1 MARLREIGRKEART
15 RFRAKKLF
23 FPPRFAASIN
33 PRFLLQSDKLTFTIS
48 RVFEGGD
55 ASPPTEKKKR
65 TKRAACMDEAC
76 RFASSSK
83 KWETRERSGGY
94 LAFEASGTELV
105 ITRRAK
111 MTRSYSR
118 RVATRAIF
126 RGKFYR
132 DTITLISFNS
142 AGWMDF
148 SPREG
153 GRGRKIDEN

>member
-1 MARLREIGRKEART
+1 MRRVVSLHLRKNGK
-15 RFRAKKLF
+15 
-23 FPPRFAASIN
+23 
-33 PRFLLQSDKLTFTIS
+33 
-48 RVFEGGD
+48 
-55 ASPPTEKKKR
+55 
-65 TKRAACMDEAC
+65 
-76 RFASSSK
+76 
-83 KWETRERSGGY
+83 REREAGY

-118 RVATRAIF
+118 RAIL

>member
-1 MARLREIGRKEART
+1 MHLRGRKR
-15 RFRAKKLF
+15 RSGQKGRRAWM
-23 FPPRFAASIN
+23 R
-33 PRFLLQSDKLTFTIS
+33 
-48 RVFEGGD
+48 RVVSLHLRKNG
-55 ASPPTEKKKR
+55 K
-65 TKRAACMDEAC
+65 
-76 RFASSSK
+76 
-83 KWETRERSGGY
+83 REREAGY

-142 AGWMDF
+142 AGSMDF

>member
-1 MARLREIGRKEART
+1 MRRVVSLHLRKNDGK
-15 RFRAKKLF
+15 
-23 FPPRFAASIN
+23 
-33 PRFLLQSDKLTFTIS
+33 
-48 RVFEGGD
+48 
-55 ASPPTEKKKR
+55 
-65 TKRAACMDEAC
+65 
-76 RFASSSK
+76 
-83 KWETRERSGGY
+83 REREAGY
-94 LAFEASGTELV
+94 LAFWKASGTELV

>member
-1 MARLREIGRKEART
+1 MHLRR
-15 RFRAKKLF
+15 
-23 FPPRFAASIN
+23 
-33 PRFLLQSDKLTFTIS
+33 
-48 RVFEGGD
+48 
-55 ASPPTEKKKR
+55 
-65 TKRAACMDEAC
+65 
-76 RFASSSK
+76 
-83 KWETRERSGGY
+83 RERRSGQKGRRAWMRRVVSLHLRKNGKREREAGY

-111 MTRSYSR
+111 MTRSYS

>member
-1 MARLREIGRKEART
+1 MHLRRRNTG
-15 RFRAKKLF
+15 
-23 FPPRFAASIN
+23 
-33 PRFLLQSDKLTFTIS
+33 
-48 RVFEGGD
+48 
-55 ASPPTEKKKR
+55 KKKR

-76 RFASSSK
+76 RFASFSK
-83 KWETRERSGGY
+83 KWETRERSGVFSIRGIWNRTRY
-94 LAFEASGTELV
+94 
-105 ITRRAK
+105 TRRAK

>member
-1 MARLREIGRKEART
+1 
-15 RFRAKKLF
+15 
-23 FPPRFAASIN
+23 
-33 PRFLLQSDKLTFTIS
+33 
-48 RVFEGGD
+48 
-55 ASPPTEKKKR
+55 
-65 TKRAACMDEAC
+65 MDEAC

-83 KWETRERSGGY
+83 KWETREKEAGY

-142 AGWMDF
+142 AGSMDF
-148 SPREG
+148 FAA
-153 GRGRKIDEN
+153 RGREREKNR